1 MKDET
6 NSSLPLW
13 AISFVAFSLGVTSM
27 AVQVVFLREFLSVFH
42 GNELVLGVVLANWM
56 ALTGMGAFF
65 AAKMKHVEHPLRRV
79 VTGVLLIGI
88 LPIILVALLRIL
100 RVTIFPV
107 GTMVDLLSVLWY
119 SLVIMAP
126 YGLVA
131 GGLFTVLAAAF
142 ARHRQTGAIGSL
154 YGVEAIGSLTG
165 GMIFSILLAFILNSF
180 QVLVA
185 ILALNL
191 ATALALVRD
200 IPAARRTIWVATLV
214 LLIPLLVVNCDL
226 RTREFLFP
234 DQAIEFAKDSP
245 YGTVTVTRQG
255 KQLNFFENNM
265 LVGSTSDVVGA
276 EEPVHYAMSQLRNP
290 TSVLMIG
297 GAASGAPREVLKYSI
312 DKLDYVDLNP
322 QSIQVTR
329 QFTDLLNDQRITVV
343 NEDPRVFLRANGPNY
358 DAVLLNVPEPSTIQ
372 INRLFTTEF
381 FGLVASRMNAGGVLS
396 LGLQPGTDYQSD
408 EARSVTS
415 TIVNAIRLH
424 FGDVL
429 LVPGQRTYL
438 LASDSVLDIRIGH
451 LIRQRGIPT
460 LYVND
465 SYLDDGDLERRSAL
479 LEEALDSSAPVNA
492 DLSPVSY
499 YRHMVYWLSYF
510 RSHLGIVAFFAI
522 VLIMLA
528 TGKANVVTAGLLTS
542 GFAAS
547 CIEVLLLVAFQT
559 LYGYVYQMIGVIVT
573 VFMVG
578 LAVGA
583 LLRPKLVPSVS
594 RRAYMMAQIG
604 ITAYALVLLL
614 FLSELDRFS
623 GASFLTLTLFMVLT
637 FAIAALVG
645 IVFSIA
651 AELRA
656 GDATAVASE
665 LYGVDLLGSALGAL
679 LVATILIPA
688 AGFEGVCLIVGALT
702 LLSGLLVTRKSG
714 STIVTG

>member
-1 MKDET
+1 MKPYRIDDRRGDATSFIALIIGSGLQTQRQDSTGIHAACHEPKELRREKT
-6 NSSLPLW
+6 IDLNRGRFRNVEQHRVVVRAVRSQEYAGIFIDYRNTLVVEQIRELPRDLNRLW
-13 AISFVAFSLGVTSM
+13 IEIDVVKLVD
-27 AVQVVFLREFLSVFH
+27 AVFENFARSTRCSTADHEHGRRIPELRHRIVHRLFRPNDVR
-42 GNELVLGVVLANWM
+42 GGANEHVVL
-56 ALTGMGAFF
+56 
-65 AAKMKHVEHPLRRV
+65 KEV
-79 VTGVLLIGI
+79 
-88 LPIILVALLRIL
+88 
-100 RVTIFPV
+100 
-107 GTMVDLLSVLWY
+107 
-119 SLVIMAP
+119 
-126 YGLVA
+126 
-131 GGLFTVLAAAF
+131 
-142 ARHRQTGAIGSL
+142 
-154 YGVEAIGSLTG
+154 
-165 GMIFSILLAFILNSF
+165 
-180 QVLVA
+180 
-185 ILALNL
+185 
-191 ATALALVRD
+191 
-200 IPAARRTIWVATLV
+200 
-214 LLIPLLVVNCDL
+214 
-226 RTREFLFP
+226 
-234 DQAIEFAKDSP
+234 
-245 YGTVTVTRQG
+245 
-255 KQLNFFENNM
+255 QLNFFENNM

-290 TSVLMIG
+290 TSVLMVG

-499 YRHMVYWLSYF
+499 YRHMVYWLTYF

-573 VFMVG
+573 VFMGG